1 MSDCPS
7 LETLTAQGLGWVDR
21 ETGSIVPPLYPS
33 TNFERNP
40 DLSFNDNRVYTR
52 ADNPTYRQASAL
64 LARLESGCGAQL
76 FSSGMAAVVAL
87 FQALRPGD
95 HVILPESLYFGV
107 RKWVLNYTSLR
118 AEFVPNEDLDALQR
132 ALRPG
137 VTRLVWIE
145 TPSNPMWC
153 VTDIAAA
160 AEIAHQAGALVAVDN
175 TVPTPVL
182 TRPLELGAD
191 IVMHAGTKY
200 LNGHGDV
207 LLGALVARENNEL
220 WTAIHEIAH
229 DGGAL
234 PGTFET
240 WLLLRGMRTL
250 FVRMERICASAM
262 AVAQHFHGHPK
273 LLSVLYPGL
282 PDCVGHDVA
291 VRQMTGGFGGML
303 SIRVRGGR
311 EGAVRVQAGTKI
323 FKRATSFGGTDSLIE
338 HRASYEPPDSPVPQD
353 LLRLS
358 IGLESVSDLIA
369 DLEQA
374 LESA

>member
-107 RKWVLNYTSLR
+107 RKWVLNYTSLQ
-118 AEFVPNEDLDALQR
+118 AEFVPNEDLDALRR

-303 SIRVRGGR
+303 SIRVVGGQG
-311 EGAVRVQAGTKI
+311 GAVRVQANTKI